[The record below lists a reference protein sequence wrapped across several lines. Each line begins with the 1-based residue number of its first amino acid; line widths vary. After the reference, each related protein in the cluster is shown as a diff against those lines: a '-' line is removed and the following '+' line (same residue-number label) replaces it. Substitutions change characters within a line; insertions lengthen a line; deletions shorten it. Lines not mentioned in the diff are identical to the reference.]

1 MVQRKKMVDF
11 LFELG
16 IEEVPASEIKNIV
29 FQLKDN
35 FQTKLA
41 ETLVKFKSI
50 EISATNRRFM
60 IYISEVSKKADDKEE
75 QILGP
80 SKKISIDEN
89 GQPTIALKKFMEF
102 NNVELSDIVEIETKK
117 GLYLCIHKVTE
128 GPKTYDILCKII
140 PEILGKLAFSKTM
153 LWNESRV
160 PFIRPIRNILC
171 LLNNQLI
178 ELKFAGIKPSKFIN
192 GHTTLSESLIEI
204 SSFKD
209 YIEQL
214 TKNFVIVKEK
224 EREEKIINEITEIE
238 NELDVDVKIDDEM
251 LNYYIYNNE
260 YPVVFTGNFNKKYL
274 ELPSEIISTFMI
286 KEKKLLP
293 VYDKNNNLL
302 NTFVGVSSIPDENHF
317 VSNGNEKVIQATFED
332 AKFFWD
338 NDLKD
343 NFINLRE
350 NLKKVKFQNDLGTFF
365 DKTERLNYLIEFLV
379 KETNNNHMY
388 ENIKQASCLCKN
400 DLVTRMVRE
409 FPSLQGIM
417 GGLYLKEMNSEEDLW
432 KSVYGHYEPKGFT
445 DKKLDHIGAGILS
458 IADKIDNIAG
468 FVSKDIKVSSSKDP
482 YGIRR
487 DANAI
492 IKVIIDFKMNFD
504 LYKLIKLAAEKFTE
518 NEEDQKKLVSQLQK
532 LFLSRIE
539 NIFRDLLNF
548 RYDVVNSIINSHDIL
563 FVYKSFLK
571 AKDVSKIV
579 ETDSINL
586 LITLHKRL
594 KNIIK
599 GFNTFFISEDLL
611 MGDEE
616 KILFE
621 IYKESKTEITE
632 LIFSG
637 NYIQVCSKFIEMKPV
652 IDNYFEK
659 VLIMAE
665 DDKIKENRIA
675 LLQKLDE
682 LLSKITDFSLIIES
696 N

>member
-1 MVQRKKMVDF
+1 MSDF

-16 IEEVPASEIKNIV
+16 IEEVPTSEIKNMV

-35 FQTKLA
+35 FQLKLD
-41 ETLVKFKSI
+41 ENLVKFKSI
-50 EISATNRRFM
+50 ETSATNRRFM
-60 IYISEVSKKADDKEE
+60 IYISEISEKADDKDE

-102 NNVELSDIVEIETKK
+102 NNIELSDVIEIETKK
-117 GLYLCIHKVTE
+117 GLYLCTNKVTE
-128 GPKTYDILCKII
+128 GLKTHDILCKII
-140 PEILGKLAFSKTM
+140 PEILGELTFSKTM

-160 PFIRPIRNILC
+160 PFIRPIKNILC

-178 ELKFAGIKPSKFIN
+178 ELEFSGIKSSKFID
-192 GHTTLSESLIEI
+192 GHITLSESLIEI
-204 SSFKD
+204 NSFKD

-214 TKNFVIVKEK
+214 GKNFVIVKEK

-238 NELDVDVKIDDEM
+238 NELDVNVKIDDEM
-251 LNYYIYNNE
+251 LNYYTYNNE
-260 YPVVFTGNFNKKYL
+260 YPVVFKGNFNKKYL
-274 ELPSEIISTFMI
+274 KLPHEIISTFMI

-293 VYDKNNNLL
+293 IYDKNNKLL
-302 NTFVGVSSIPDENHF
+302 NTFVGVSNIPDENRF
-317 VSNGNEKVIQATFED
+317 VSDGNEKVIHATFED

-338 NDLKD
+338 NDKKD

-350 NLKKVKFQNDLGTFF
+350 NLKKVNFQKNLGNFF
-365 DKTERLNYLIEFLV
+365 DKTERLHYLVDFLL
-379 KETNNNHMY
+379 KETNNNHMC
-388 ENIKQASCLCKN
+388 ENIKQASYLCKN

-417 GGLYLKEMNSEEDLW
+417 GGLYLKEMNSEEDIW
-432 KSVYGHYEPKGFT
+432 KSIYWHYEPKGFT
-445 DKKLDHIGAGILS
+445 DKKLEHFGAGILS
-458 IADKIDNIAG
+458 IADKIDNITG
-468 FVSKDIKVSSSKDP
+468 FISKGIKVSSSKDP

-487 DANAI
+487 DANSI

-504 LYKLIKLAAEKFTE
+504 LYELIELAAEKFTK
-518 NEEDQKKLVSQLQK
+518 NKEDKKKLVIKLQK

-539 NIFRDLLNF
+539 IIFRDLLDF
-548 RYDVVNSIINSHDIL
+548 RYDVVNSIINTHDIL
-563 FVYKSFLK
+563 FIYKSFLK
-571 AKDVSKIV
+571 ATDVSKMV
-579 ETDSINL
+579 ETDSIDIL
-586 LITLHKRL
+586 TSLHKRL

-621 IYKESKTEITE
+621 IYRESKAEIE
-632 LIFSG
+632 KLAINN
-637 NYIQVCSKFIEMKPV
+637 NYIQACSKIIEMKPV

-659 VLIMAE
+659 VLVMAE

-675 LLQKLDE
+675 LLQCLNE
-682 LLSKITDFSLIIES
+682 LLSKIADFSLIIES

>member
-1 MVQRKKMVDF
+1 MSDF

-35 FQTKLA
+35 FQLKLD
-41 ETLVKFKSI
+41 ENLVKFKSI
-50 EISATNRRFM
+50 ETSATNRRFM
-60 IYISEVSKKADDKEE
+60 IYISEISEKADDKDE

-80 SKKISIDEN
+80 SKKISIDDN

-102 NNVELSDIVEIETKK
+102 NNIELSDVIEIETKK
-117 GLYLCIHKVTE
+117 GLYLCTNKVTE
-128 GPKTYDILCKII
+128 GLKTHDILCKII
-140 PEILGKLAFSKTM
+140 PEILGELRFSKTM

-160 PFIRPIRNILC
+160 PFIRPIKNILC

-178 ELKFAGIKPSKFIN
+178 ELEFSGIKSSKFID
-192 GHTTLSESLIEI
+192 GHITLSESLIEI
-204 SSFKD
+204 NSFKD

-214 TKNFVIVKEK
+214 GKNFVIVKEK
-224 EREEKIINEITEIE
+224 EREKKIINEITEIE
-238 NELDVDVKIDDEM
+238 NEIDVNVKIDDEM

-260 YPVVFTGNFNKKYL
+260 YPVVFKGNFNKKYL
-274 ELPSEIISTFMI
+274 KLPPEIISTFMI

-293 VYDKNNNLL
+293 VYDKNNKIL
-302 NTFVGVSSIPDENHF
+302 NTFVGVSNIPDEKRF
-317 VSNGNEKVIQATFED
+317 VSDGNEKVIHATFED

-338 NDLKD
+338 NDRKD

-350 NLKKVKFQNDLGTFF
+350 NLKKVNFQKDLGNFF
-365 DKTERLNYLIEFLV
+365 DKTERLHYLVDFLL
-379 KETNNNHMY
+379 KETNNNHMC
-388 ENIKQASCLCKN
+388 ENIKQASYLCKN

-417 GGLYLKEMNSEEDLW
+417 GGLYLKEMNSEEDIW
-432 KSVYGHYEPKGFT
+432 KSIYWHYEPKGFT
-445 DKKLDHIGAGILS
+445 DKKLEHFGAGILS
-458 IADKIDNIAG
+458 IADKIDNITG
-468 FVSKDIKVSSSKDP
+468 FISKGIKVSSSKDP

-487 DANAI
+487 DANSI
-492 IKVIIDFKMNFD
+492 IKVIIDFEMNFD
-504 LYKLIKLAAEKFTE
+504 LYKLIELAAEKFTK
-518 NEEDQKKLVSQLQK
+518 NKEDKKKLVSQLQK

-539 NIFRDLLNF
+539 IIFRDLLNF
-548 RYDVVNSIINSHDIL
+548 RYDVINSIINTHDIL
-563 FVYKSFLK
+563 SIYKSFLK
-571 AKDVSKIV
+571 ATDVSKMV
-579 ETDSINL
+579 ETDSIDI
-586 LITLHKRL
+586 LISLHKRL

-621 IYKESKTEITE
+621 IYRESKTEIE
-632 LIFSG
+632 KLAINN
-637 NYIQVCSKFIEMKPV
+637 NYIQACSKIIEMKPV

-659 VLIMAE
+659 VLVMAE

-675 LLQKLDE
+675 LLQSLNE
-682 LLSKITDFSLIIES
+682 LLSKIADFSLIIES

>member
-1 MVQRKKMVDF
+1 MSDF

-35 FQTKLA
+35 FQLKLD
-41 ETLVKFKSI
+41 ENLVKFKSI
-50 EISATNRRFM
+50 ETSATNRRFM
-60 IYISEVSKKADDKEE
+60 IYISEISEKADDKDE

-80 SKKISIDEN
+80 SKKISIDDN

-102 NNVELSDIVEIETKK
+102 NNIELSDVIEIETKK
-117 GLYLCIHKVTE
+117 GLYLCTNKVTE
-128 GPKTYDILCKII
+128 GLKTHDILCKII
-140 PEILGKLAFSKTM
+140 PEILGELTFSKTM

-160 PFIRPIRNILC
+160 PFIRPIKNILC

-178 ELKFAGIKPSKFIN
+178 ELEFSGIKSSKFID
-192 GHTTLSESLIEI
+192 GHITLSESLIEI
-204 SSFKD
+204 NSFKD

-214 TKNFVIVKEK
+214 GKNFVIVKEK
-224 EREEKIINEITEIE
+224 EREKKIINEITEIE
-238 NELDVDVKIDDEM
+238 NEIDVNVKIDDEM

-260 YPVVFTGNFNKKYL
+260 YPVVFKGDFNKKYL
-274 ELPSEIISTFMI
+274 KLPPEIISTFMI

-293 VYDKNNNLL
+293 VYDKNNKIL
-302 NTFVGVSSIPDENHF
+302 NTFVGVSNIPDEKRF
-317 VSNGNEKVIQATFED
+317 VSDGNEKVIHATFED

-338 NDLKD
+338 NDRKD

-350 NLKKVKFQNDLGTFF
+350 NLKKVNFQKDLGNFF
-365 DKTERLNYLIEFLV
+365 DKTERLHYLVDFLL
-379 KETNNNHMY
+379 KETNNNHMC
-388 ENIKQASCLCKN
+388 ENIKQASYLCKN

-417 GGLYLKEMNSEEDLW
+417 GGLYLKEMNSEEDIW
-432 KSVYGHYEPKGFT
+432 KSIYWHYEPKGFT
-445 DKKLDHIGAGILS
+445 DKKLEHFGAGILS
-458 IADKIDNIAG
+458 IADKIDNITG
-468 FVSKDIKVSSSKDP
+468 FISKGIKVSSSKDP

-487 DANAI
+487 DANSI
-492 IKVIIDFKMNFD
+492 IKVIIDFEMNFD
-504 LYKLIKLAAEKFTE
+504 LYKLIELAAEKFTK
-518 NEEDQKKLVSQLQK
+518 NKEDKKKLVSQLQK

-539 NIFRDLLNF
+539 IIFRDLLNF
-548 RYDVVNSIINSHDIL
+548 RYDVVNSIINTHDIL
-563 FVYKSFLK
+563 SIYKSFLK
-571 AKDVSKIV
+571 ATDVSKMV
-579 ETDSINL
+579 KTDSIDI
-586 LITLHKRL
+586 LISLHKRL

-621 IYKESKTEITE
+621 IYRESKTEIE
-632 LIFSG
+632 KLAINN
-637 NYIQVCSKFIEMKPV
+637 NYIQACSKIIEMKPV

-659 VLIMAE
+659 VLVMAE

-675 LLQKLDE
+675 LLQSLNE
-682 LLSKITDFSLIIES
+682 LLSKIADFSLIIES